1 MSIFASAKGN
11 DSQNGDH
18 HSNDS
23 RKCRNVDD
31 DTTSSTETNTTE
43 KGFWEYGASDWN
55 IDYSYLDDLEYKQR
69 WIPKIRAI
77 TNNNKLS
84 STLVISNDESTAAGD
99 EATPPSS
106 SRSSSVSTSTNSTPA
121 AAAVAAPVKGGGRS
135 RGRLQKRTK
144 NPLHGLSAP
153 YPKPGSS
160 FLENWKEN
168 RKYLLALIQYDEADQ
183 DWV

>member
-1 MSIFASAKGN
+1 MSIFATAKGN

-23 RKCRNVDD
+23 RKGRNVDD

-43 KGFWEYGASDWN
+43 KGFWEYGANDWN

-99 EATPPSS
+99 EPTPPSS

-121 AAAVAAPVKGGGRS
+121 AAAAPVKGGGRS